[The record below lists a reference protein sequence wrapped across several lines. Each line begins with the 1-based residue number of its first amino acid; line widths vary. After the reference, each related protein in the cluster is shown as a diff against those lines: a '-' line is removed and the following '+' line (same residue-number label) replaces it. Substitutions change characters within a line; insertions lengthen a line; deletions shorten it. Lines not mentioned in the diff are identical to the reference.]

1 MKLITAI
8 KNTFA
13 LLAVIMLTSI
23 SFSGHASAM
32 TSMSHKMNGM
42 QHESSD
48 VVNCATLCRTAIV
61 DKKEYLVDVDQDNE
75 DDTKLLIPY
84 YIRGQSLQ
92 TDNKT
97 TSQQLYS
104 AEVKPPPKIPM
115 YILYSVYRV

>member
-1 MKLITAI
+1 
-8 KNTFA
+8 
-13 LLAVIMLTSI
+13 LLAVIILTSI

-32 TSMSHKMNGM
+32 TSMSHEMNGM

-61 DKKEYLVDVDQDNE
+61 GKKEYLVDVDQDNE
-75 DDTKLLIPY
+75 DDAKLIIPFHLH
-84 YIRGQSLQ
+84 GQSLQ

-104 AEVKPPPKIPM
+104 AEVKPRPKIPI
-115 YILYSVYRV
+115 YILYSVFRV

>member
-23 SFSGHASAM
+23 SFSGHTLAM
-32 TSMSHKMNGM
+32 TSMSDEMNGM

-61 DKKEYLVDVDQDNE
+61 DKKEYLVDSDKDNE
-75 DDTKLLIPY
+75 DDTKPIIPFHLH
-84 YIRGQSLQ
+84 GQSLQ

-97 TSQQLYS
+97 ISQQLYR
-104 AEVKPPPKIPM
+104 AEVKPPPKIPI
-115 YILYSVYRV
+115 YILYSVFRV